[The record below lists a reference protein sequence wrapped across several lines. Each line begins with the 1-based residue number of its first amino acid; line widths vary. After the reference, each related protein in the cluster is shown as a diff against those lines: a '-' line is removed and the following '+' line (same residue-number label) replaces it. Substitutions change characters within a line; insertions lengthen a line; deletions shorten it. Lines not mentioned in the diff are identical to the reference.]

1 MCMCDSSKEPSIEE
15 LAEARRQIDSIVHKL
30 EKTVQT
36 IESKEEPQRYRSQI
50 TLAHRRIKDLT
61 IALGLI
67 EKEMKTI

>member
-1 MCMCDSSKEPSIEE
+1 MCDSSKEPSIEE
-15 LAEARRQIDSIVHKL
+15 LAEARRQRQIDSIVHKL

-50 TLAHRRIKDLT
+50 TLAHRRIKALT

-67 EKEMKTI
+67 EKEMKNI

>member
-15 LAEARRQIDSIVHKL
+15 LAEARRQIDSILHKL

-50 TLAHRRIKDLT
+50 TLAHRRIKALM

-67 EKEMKTI
+67 DKEMKNI

>member
-50 TLAHRRIKDLT
+50 TLAHRRIKALM
-61 IALGLI
+61 IELGLI
-67 EKEMKTI
+67 DKEMKNI

>member
-50 TLAHRRIKDLT
+50 TLAHRRIKVLT

-67 EKEMKTI
+67 EKEMKNI

>member
-1 MCMCDSSKEPSIEE
+1 MCMCGSNKKPAIEE

-36 IESKEEPQRYRSQI
+36 LESKEEPQRYRSQI
-50 TLAHRRIKDLT
+50 TLAHRRIKALT

-67 EKEMKTI
+67 EKEMKNI